1 MQGIR
6 DIHGL
11 YHLDPAH
18 SALGFRVRH
27 AGLSRI
33 RGTFDQ
39 FHGHALIDGG
49 NVQHSALMV
58 SISASSIN
66 TLVTDRDAHLRSADF
81 LDVATYPALTFV
93 GTDFE
98 ILDDDH
104 VRVGGDLT
112 IKDVTRRVDMVFAWG
127 GSSTDPFGNERIGFQ
142 SELAIS
148 RAGFGLTWNA
158 ALETGGW
165 LIGDEVTLEIEASAV
180 KKGSALPDEEPPGR
194 RTQDAEAAADPA
206 DEGRPA
212 RRSLEPE
219 ASTGSAG
226 EGGTVS
232 ASQPAA
238 PEVQT
243 TNSEPQ
249 TTTPGSV
256 EETRIGFLR
265 RLVRR
270 G

>member
-1 MQGIR
+1 MATLADLNGTYTI
-6 DIHGL
+6 
-11 YHLDPAH
+11 DPSH
-18 SALGFRVRH
+18 SEIGFVARH
-27 AGLSRI
+27 AMVTKV
-33 RGTFDQ
+33 RGTFNEYT
-39 FHGHALIDGG
+39 GTATTGPNLE
-49 NVQHSALMV
+49 NA
-58 SISASSIN
+58 SIEVTIQSASVDTRSA
-66 TLVTDRDAHLRSADF
+66 DRDGHLRSGDF
-81 LDVATYPALTFV
+81 FDVETYPTITFRS
-93 GTDFE
+93 TDVVAADAE
-98 ILDDDH
+98 TL
-104 VRVGGDLT
+104 RVTGDLT

-243 TNSEPQ
+243 TNPEPQ